1 MHTSSILLL
10 LSTLLFTLSHAAFN
24 LTTIEVIP
32 QSYVTPKCWNA
43 YNTPIPGCKY
53 KTACNNTCIASVRAA
68 DPRVRNACKG
78 NFVHMES
85 ILQQI
90 LDGGMMYVVCP
101 AYAKTAVQIVE
112 STMYYVPGTT
122 SSVLA
127 LDLAPSPTVPSG
139 VYFAGTETATVG
151 GTTDTTA
158 SEESAIGSASV
169 HSAAVGGRRKG
180 VGWKVAVVAV
190 VAVGWWMC

>member
-24 LTTIEVIP
+24 LTTIEAIP
-32 QSYVTPKCWNA
+32 QSYVTPKCWDA
-43 YNTPIPGCKY
+43 YNTPIPGCQY
-53 KTACNNTCIASVRAA
+53 KTACNDTCVASVRAA

-101 AYAKTAVQIVE
+101 AYSKTAVQIVE
-112 STMYYVPGTT
+112 STMYYMPGTT

-127 LDLAPSPTVPSG
+127 LDLAPSPTIPSG
-139 VYFAGTETATVG
+139 VYFAGTETAG
-151 GTTDTTA
+151 AAKATTTPV
-158 SEESAIGSASV
+158 ESATGRAGV
-169 HSAAVGGRRKG
+169 HSAAVGGRGKG
-180 VGWKVAVVAV
+180 AGWKVAVAV
-190 VAVGWWMC
+190 VAVGWWVL